1 GDGRP
6 RLRCSKPRGPS
17 RAKRFLRRWN
27 CRTERRKAVAPCW
40 LVIRPARAACTRPAR
55 GASFLLIVN
64 VSMGRQ
70 FHGTV
75 RHDAFIDH
83 QHHDSMALTA
93 IGGGATLTL
102 LRAPA
107 RGGRPA

>member
-1 GDGRP
+1 MVMRAMMRCRRSASRRRGEGRP

-64 VSMGRQ
+64 VSMG
-70 FHGTV
+70 
-75 RHDAFIDH
+75 
-83 QHHDSMALTA
+83 
-93 IGGGATLTL
+93 
-102 LRAPA
+102 
-107 RGGRPA
+107 